1 MKDDLYPSAED
12 GLEATGQDDGHLDLS
27 SHDSFTG
34 GVPHRTFERLRAED
48 PVHWTPETD
57 GGRGF
62 WSVTA
67 HADIMTANGNNAV
80 FSSGQ
85 GIRIED
91 QSHEEYMARRT
102 FQETDPPEHRQTRRF
117 LNPAFSRPA
126 IAQYE
131 DLVRALAADIVE
143 QAFAT
148 DEFDAVDAL
157 AKQLPMMMLGRILG
171 VPDADLPFL
180 VEKGDALIGN
190 SDPDFTDTIVD
201 KVDTDAYRF
210 MPFRN
215 PAGVELYDY
224 AQSVIE
230 GEKDVDPDGI
240 LARVLGAN
248 KAESVMEAR
257 DFKNFFCL
265 LVAAGND
272 TTRYSIAMALYQL
285 TRDPALL
292 RQMQS
297 GAVWNTVADEFIR
310 LASPTMHFRRTA
322 TEDTELGGKAIAK
335 GDKVILWFVSGNRD
349 RAVFD
354 NPHGVNLARDPNPH
368 LAFGQGGVHLC
379 LGMWLARL
387 EVRVIL
393 EEIAGRLKGIEALG
407 PPSWTRSNFICGV
420 KSLPVRISR

>member
-1 MKDDLYPSAED
+1 MSD
-12 GLEATGQDDGHLDLS
+12 TNRHDDGHLDLS
-27 SHDSFTG
+27 DHDSFTG

-48 PVHWTPETD
+48 PVHWTPECD

-62 WSVTA
+62 WSVTS

-85 GIRIED
+85 GIRTED

-102 FQETDPPEHRQTRRF
+102 FQETDPPEHRLTRR
-117 LNPAFSRPA
+117 LVNPAFSRPA
-126 IAQYE
+126 MMQYE
-131 DLVRALAADIVE
+131 DTVRDLASGIVEEALA
-143 QAFAT
+143 Q
-148 DEFDAVDAL
+148 DEFDAVEAM

-190 SDPDFTDTIVD
+190 TDPDFTDVVVD
-201 KVDTDAYRF
+201 KVDTEAYRF
-210 MPFRN
+210 MPFRS

-224 AQSVIE
+224 AQGVMD
-230 GEKDVDPDGI
+230 GQRAVDPDGI
-240 LARVLGAN
+240 LARVLQANDGAG
-248 KAESVMEAR
+248 VMTAQ

-285 TRDPALL
+285 TQNPALL
-292 RQMQS
+292 TQLKS
-297 GAVWNTVADEFIR
+297 GGVWDTAADEFIR

-322 TEDTELGGKAIAK
+322 TQDTELGGKAIKK

-349 RAVFD
+349 ARVFD
-354 NPHGVNLARDPNPH
+354 QPHAVNLARDPNPH

-379 LGMWLARL
+379 LGMWLARM
-387 EVRVIL
+387 EVRIIL
-393 EEIAGRLKGIEALG
+393 EELSKRLTTFEAIG

-420 KSLPVRISR
+420 KSLPVRVTR

>member
-1 MKDDLYPSAED
+1 MTVLSTSP
-12 GLEATGQDDGHLDLS
+12 EATEHDDGYLDLS
-27 SHDSFTG
+27 NHDSFTG
-34 GVPHRTFERLRAED
+34 GVPHRTFARLRAED
-48 PVHWTPETD
+48 PVHWTPECD

-62 WSVTA
+62 WSVTS

-91 QSHEEYMARRT
+91 QSHEEYLARRT

-126 IAQYE
+126 ISRYE
-131 DLVRALAADIVE
+131 ELVRQLAAEIVD
-143 QAFAT
+143 QAVAQ
-148 DEFDAVDAL
+148 DEFDAVDAM

-190 SDPDFTDTIVD
+190 TDPDFTDTIVD
-201 KVDTDAYRF
+201 KVDTEAYRF
-210 MPFRN
+210 MPFRS

-224 AQSVIE
+224 AQSVMDGDKE
-230 GEKDVDPDGI
+230 VDPEGI

-248 KAESVMEAR
+248 DAQGVMQAQ

-285 TRDPALL
+285 TRNPNLL
-292 RQMQS
+292 AQMKA
-297 GAVWNTVADEFIR
+297 GTVWNTAPDEFIR

-322 TEDTELGGKAIAK
+322 TEDTELGGKRIAK

-349 RAVFD
+349 SAVFD
-354 NPHGVNLARDPNPH
+354 DPHGVNLARDPNPH

-393 EEIAGRLKGIEALG
+393 EELAGRIASIQATDA
-407 PPSWTRSNFICGV
+407 PTWTRSNFICGV
-420 KSLPVRISR
+420 KSLPVRITR

>member
-1 MKDDLYPSAED
+1 MTQAHQAIDA
-12 GLEATGQDDGHLDLS
+12 AAHDDGHLDLS
-27 SHDSFTG
+27 DHDSFTG

-48 PVHWTPETD
+48 AVHWTPECD

-62 WSVTA
+62 WSVTG
-67 HADIMTANGNNAV
+67 HKDIMTANGNNAV

-102 FQETDPPEHRQTRRF
+102 FQETDPPEHRLTRRF

-126 IAQYE
+126 ITRYE
-131 DLVRALAADIVE
+131 ELVRELASDIAE
-143 QAFAT
+143 EAFAR
-148 DEFDAVDAL
+148 DEFDAVEAL
-157 AKQLPMMMLGRILG
+157 AKKLPMMMLGRILG

-190 SDPDFTDTIVD
+190 TDPDFTDTIVD
-201 KVDTDAYRF
+201 KVDTEAYRF
-210 MPFRN
+210 MPFRS
-215 PAGVELYDY
+215 PAGVALYDY
-224 AQSVIE
+224 AQAVMD
-230 GEKDVDPDGI
+230 GKKDVDPEGI

-248 KAESVMEAR
+248 DEQGVMEAR

-285 TRDPALL
+285 TQKPTLL
-292 RQMQS
+292 AQLKTGS
-297 GAVWNTVADEFIR
+297 VWNTAPDEFIR

-349 RAVFD
+349 KAVFD
-354 NPHGVNLARDPNPH
+354 DPHGVNLARDPNPH

-393 EEIAGRLKGIEALG
+393 EEIAARVSGMEALDQ
-407 PPSWTRSNFICGV
+407 PSWTRSNFICGV
-420 KSLPVRISR
+420 KSLPVRIRR